1 MGTCFILIVINP
13 LKINAKQAVPAFTLT
28 ACVATPHTLPVNYEE
43 LQNQRVE
50 CVWYARGFLI
60 DGLPFQLL
68 TSLKLALSD
77 GLQCRLKVSNLT
89 KLKP

>member
-1 MGTCFILIVINP
+1 MLLFLNYHSKTIARIPNPPRAWLRPYPTCELRGTSKP
-13 LKINAKQAVPAFTLT
+13 TR
-28 ACVATPHTLPVNYEE
+28 
-43 LQNQRVE
+43 RV

-77 GLQCRLKVSNLT
+77 GPQCRLKVSNLT